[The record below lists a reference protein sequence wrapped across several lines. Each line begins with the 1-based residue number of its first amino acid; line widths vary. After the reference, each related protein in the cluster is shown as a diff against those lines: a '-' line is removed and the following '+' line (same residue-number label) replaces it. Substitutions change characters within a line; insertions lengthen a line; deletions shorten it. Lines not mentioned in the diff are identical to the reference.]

1 MWLFTLA
8 AQLSTISGN
17 GPHAHALRVA
27 RCPPRGPRSALGR
40 PGGRTYFTFVT
51 MRTQLVPA
59 ALIALLV
66 VLHAQLWF
74 GRGSVPNVAK
84 LQDQLQTQK
93 TSNQQAALFNER
105 LAAEINDLQ
114 EGLEMVEERARAE
127 LGMVKA
133 NEIYVQIA
141 K

>member
-1 MWLFTLA
+1 
-8 AQLSTISGN
+8 
-17 GPHAHALRVA
+17 
-27 RCPPRGPRSALGR
+27 
-40 PGGRTYFTFVT
+40 

-84 LQDQLQTQK
+84 LQDQLQSQK
-93 TSNQQAALFNER
+93 LSNQQAALFNER
-105 LAAEINDLQ
+105 LSAEINDLQ